1 MGLSLGNVS
10 GGTGHVR
17 ECRLDKLALS
27 FHLKESVRRR
37 RRLAK
42 LAGSACMEMLE
53 EMREGHRR

>member
-17 ECRLDKLALS
+17 ECRSVKLALS
-27 FHLKESVRRR
+27 FHLKESAGR
-37 RRLAK
+37 RRLAE
-42 LAGSACMEMLE
+42 LARMEVLE